1 MPSPV
6 KYDSFWYSLPDGLG
20 EIEFPPTVLEHFDFY
35 RQTHPKDKEAGGQ
48 LFWQYAPEGHR
59 RVASVTGPR
68 PTDQRSRA
76 RYKADHR
83 QEQIEINCHYE
94 RGLYFLGD
102 WHTHPELIATPLDL
116 TLKQSRRYTKPHKTQ
131 AQAYYWLSWVM
142 AHFLWGSV
150 SSGATKK
157 SNRCHVYQS
166 ARVPFCP
173 TF

>member
-6 KYDSFWYSLPDGLG
+6 KYGSFWYLLPDGLG

-83 QEQIEINCHYE
+83 QEQIEINRHYE

-102 WHTHPELIATPLDL
+102 WHTHPELIATPSSSDIEAIQEIYKTSQNPGPGLLLVIVGNGLLSTGLSVVWCND
-116 TLKQSRRYTKPHKTQ
+116 KIEPVSR
-131 AQAYYWLSWVM
+131 LS
-142 AHFLWGSV
+142 
-150 SSGATKK
+150 K
-157 SNRCHVYQS
+157 R
-166 ARVPFCP
+166 
-173 TF
+173 